1 MKKTIL
7 VLATLFTLVTSC
19 KKQAQP
25 TPTTPS
31 QPAVVSYSIK
41 LEVTDTT
48 DNQCAVFDIY
58 INGSKITPTWFGS
71 DIPMCS
77 YINKTYTLKKDDVFK
92 IECRNNNHSGYD
104 LDQDIKIYS
113 NNVLVVDRHQNA
125 NTFESIIYI
134 CN

>member
-7 VLATLFTLVTSC
+7 VLATLFTLLTSC

-25 TPTTPS
+25 TPIQPSTP
-31 QPAVVSYSIK
+31 PVVSYSVR
-41 LEVTDTT
+41 LEITDTT
-48 DNQCAVFDIY
+48 DNQCAAVSVF

-71 DIPMCS
+71 NVPMTWAF
-77 YINKTYTLKKDDVFK
+77 IETYTLKKDDVFK
-92 IECRNNNHSGYD
+92 VESRNYNHSGYD

-125 NTFESIIYI
+125 NTFESITYI